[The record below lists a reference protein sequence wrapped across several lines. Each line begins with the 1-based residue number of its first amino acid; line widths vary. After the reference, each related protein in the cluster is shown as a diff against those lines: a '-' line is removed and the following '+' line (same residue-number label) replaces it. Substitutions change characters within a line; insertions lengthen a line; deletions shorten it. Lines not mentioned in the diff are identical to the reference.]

1 MVQSAYEIINLK
13 GYTSWAIGLSVS
25 TICQAILRN
34 ERQICACSALVSN
47 WNCAA
52 ELGVKD
58 KEVFI
63 SVPCMIGSEGV
74 ESLVSQRLNED
85 ESAKLK
91 KSVEILAQIQSDIK
105 F

>member
-34 ERQICACSALVSN
+34 ERQICAVSTLVSN
-47 WNCAA
+47 WNCADQ
-52 ELGVKD
+52 LGIKD

-63 SVPCMIGSEGV
+63 SVPCMICSEGV
-74 ESLVSQRLNED
+74 ESVVSQSLNSD

-91 KSVEILAQIQSDIK
+91 KSVELLAQIQGDIK